1 MQPASD
7 ETKQMILDSVMDKFS
22 DLVADDIVAFSL
34 YTEVNENSYNMIG
47 LTRGSLDKPNL
58 RATIS
63 VSTREKGFST
73 VRSNQVL
80 ENKYWVIQSPDG
92 LQLEKQLKIINPGS
106 STDVDE
112 LFVSVGEIKDLSNI
126 EKQLIFD
133 SVYVENKVAK
143 KVIEAE
149 REIGLGFVSES
160 EAK

>member
-1 MQPASD
+1 M
-7 ETKQMILDSVMDKFS
+7 
-22 DLVADDIVAFSL
+22 
-34 YTEVNENSYNMIG
+34 
-47 LTRGSLDKPNL
+47 
-58 RATIS
+58 
-63 VSTREKGFST
+63 
-73 VRSNQVL
+73 
-80 ENKYWVIQSPDG
+80 
-92 LQLEKQLKIINPGS
+92 KIINPGS